1 MPNTCEWTLTRT
13 VIIRTR
19 NGEGSEKLISKQIF
33 SSKDRADMTRVN
45 EMTSAYSAMKKCYGR
60 ASTADDLI
68 TIGDIIVNASDIT
81 AVGFRINPAQISIGI
96 PEPTSDNED
105 TETK

>member
-1 MPNTCEWTLTRT
+1 
-13 VIIRTR
+13 
-19 NGEGSEKLISKQIF
+19 
-33 SSKDRADMTRVN
+33 MTRVN

>member
-33 SSKDRADMTRVN
+33 GGKDRADMTRVN
-45 EMTSAYSAMKKCYGR
+45 EMTAA
-60 ASTADDLI
+60 
-68 TIGDIIVNASDIT
+68 
-81 AVGFRINPAQISIGI
+81 
-96 PEPTSDNED
+96 
-105 TETK
+105 